1 MARQMIAT
9 KEKKDTNVITGKMPK
24 RGTGHKAHRG
34 GCGQHKHKCDRRTG
48 NRSQQTSRCIGEW

>member
-9 KEKKDTNVITGKMPK
+9 KEKKDTNVI
-24 RGTGHKAHRG
+24 TGHKAHRG